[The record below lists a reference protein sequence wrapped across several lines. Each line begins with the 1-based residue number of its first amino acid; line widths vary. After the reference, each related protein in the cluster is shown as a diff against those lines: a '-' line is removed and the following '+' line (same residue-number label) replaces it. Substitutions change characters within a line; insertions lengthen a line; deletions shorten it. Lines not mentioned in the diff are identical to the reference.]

1 MSNEKLNSA
10 ADKYNAKVP
19 ALLNSQFPD
28 HVSKSEAVNNRF
40 VERRE
45 REATKLFPAGNYH

>member
-19 ALLNSQFPD
+19 ALLNSQLPGR
-28 HVSKSEAVNNRF
+28 VSKSEAVNQF
-40 VERRE
+40 AERKE
-45 REATKLFPAGNYH
+45 REATKLYPASNYH